1 MTYYNK
7 IISSSL
13 IIFAI
18 LSYFIGFSVD
28 EVSMGAGGYNG
39 DFKFVKNSIQIF
51 DQNSIMEAILLFSE
65 SSNRTPLIYILHK
78 TLNPYFTDE
87 KSFRNVVLIIS
98 SSIPL
103 LFFFCLKEKFK
114 HADNLTLI
122 LLSSIL
128 FFNPFFRTSS
138 FWGLEENYAIIC
150 ALISIFFLLKISNLE
165 STKNFKLYFY
175 LLLLTLFSSLC
186 IYFDQKFLIIPLIC
200 FIKIIF
206 GKYLLRFKIF
216 TTFSYSIFS
225 IPFLFLIKL
234 WGGIFPSNIYNL
246 GNEFYIHHLGFALTI
261 IAFIFFPFLLLKEK
275 NLKNQLKILFSNKR
289 IIISLFII
297 IFYLI
302 FVFFFHSNDYLSNRN
317 DGGGIVKKL
326 SFIFFNDLTLR
337 EFFVLFCFLISW
349 VFIIFFLENN
359 YINLLLTS
367 YFLIIALVTRP
378 FYQEYFDPIIFI
390 LVFFIYKF
398 SFNLNLKK
406 IYLIYFYFLIFL
418 IGTNIYYN

>member
-87 KSFRNVVLIIS
+87 KIFRNIVLIIS

-165 STKNFKLYFY
+165 STKNFKFYFY

-216 TTFSYSIFS
+216 TTFSYLIFS

-246 GNEFYIHHLGFALTI
+246 GNEFYIHHLGFALTV

-275 NLKNQLKILFSNKR
+275 NLKNQLKIFFSNKR

-297 IFYLI
+297 TFYLI
-302 FVFFFHSNDYLSNRN
+302 FVFFFHSNDYLNNRN

-367 YFLIIALVTRP
+367 YFLIIAVVTRP

>member
-1 MTYYNK
+1 
-7 IISSSL
+7 
-13 IIFAI
+13 
-18 LSYFIGFSVD
+18 
-28 EVSMGAGGYNG
+28 MGAGGYNG

-87 KSFRNVVLIIS
+87 KIFRNIVLIIS

-165 STKNFKLYFY
+165 STKNFKFYFY

-216 TTFSYSIFS
+216 TTFSYLIFS

-246 GNEFYIHHLGFALTI
+246 GNEFYIHHLGFALTV

-275 NLKNQLKILFSNKR
+275 NLKNQLKIFFSNKR

-297 IFYLI
+297 TFYLI
-302 FVFFFHSNDYLSNRN
+302 FVFFFHSNDYLNNRN

-367 YFLIIALVTRP
+367 YFLIIAVVTRP

-390 LVFFIYKF
+390 LVFFIYKL

-406 IYLIYFYFLIFL
+406 IYLI
-418 IGTNIYYN
+418 

>member
-1 MTYYNK
+1 M
-7 IISSSL
+7 L
-13 IIFAI
+13 
-18 LSYFIGFSVD
+18 
-28 EVSMGAGGYNG
+28 
-39 DFKFVKNSIQIF
+39 
-51 DQNSIMEAILLFSE
+51 
-65 SSNRTPLIYILHK
+65 
-78 TLNPYFTDE
+78 
-87 KSFRNVVLIIS
+87 
-98 SSIPL
+98 
-103 LFFFCLKEKFK
+103 
-114 HADNLTLI
+114 
-122 LLSSIL
+122 
-128 FFNPFFRTSS
+128 
-138 FWGLEENYAIIC
+138 
-150 ALISIFFLLKISNLE
+150 
-165 STKNFKLYFY
+165 LYFY

>member
-87 KSFRNVVLIIS
+87 KIFRNVVLIIS

-165 STKNFKLYFY
+165 STKNFKFYFY

-216 TTFSYSIFS
+216 TTFSYLIFS

-246 GNEFYIHHLGFALTI
+246 GNEFYIHHLGFALTV

-275 NLKNQLKILFSNKR
+275 NLKNQLKIFFSNKR

-297 IFYLI
+297 TFYLI
-302 FVFFFHSNDYLSNRN
+302 FVFFFHSNDYLNNRN

-367 YFLIIALVTRP
+367 YFLIIAVVTRP

>member
-103 LFFFCLKEKFK
+103 LFFFCLKERFK

-216 TTFSYSIFS
+216 TTFSYFIFS

-275 NLKNQLKILFSNKR
+275 NLKNQLKIFFSNKR

-359 YINLLLTS
+359 YTNLLLTS
-367 YFLIIALVTRP
+367 YFLIIAVVTRP

>member
-103 LFFFCLKEKFK
+103 LFFFCLKERFK

-200 FIKIIF
+200 FVKIIF

-216 TTFSYSIFS
+216 TTFSYLIFS

-246 GNEFYIHHLGFALTI
+246 GNEFYIHHLGFALTV

-275 NLKNQLKILFSNKR
+275 NLKNQLKIFLSNKR

-302 FVFFFHSNDYLSNRN
+302 FVFFFHSNDYLNNRN

-359 YINLLLTS
+359 YTNLLLTS
-367 YFLIIALVTRP
+367 YFLIIAVVTRP

>member
-87 KSFRNVVLIIS
+87 KIFRNVVLIIS

-165 STKNFKLYFY
+165 STKNFKFYFY

-216 TTFSYSIFS
+216 TTFSYLIFS

-246 GNEFYIHHLGFALTI
+246 GNEFYIHHLGFALTV
-261 IAFIFFPFLLLKEK
+261 IAFIFFPFLLLKGK
-275 NLKNQLKILFSNKR
+275 NLKNQLKIFFSNKR

-297 IFYLI
+297 TFYLI
-302 FVFFFHSNDYLSNRN
+302 FVFFFHSNDYLNNRN

-398 SFNLNLKK
+398 SFNLNLKN